1 MRKFDSIFFLTKR
14 AAYRA
19 SNPPLVLSCQLFDVL
34 TITVLANFSHSY
46 ERILRRLERSLV
58 SKQWD
63 IVRKLLGWMVCAKR
77 PLKWREIQAAVSID
91 PNEQTVDFDSR
102 SLRSSVEEYCG
113 SLIQVLSGD
122 RVELVHTTAKL

>member
-1 MRKFDSIFFLTKR
+1 M
-14 AAYRA
+14 
-19 SNPPLVLSCQLFDVL
+19 
-34 TITVLANFSHSY
+34 
-46 ERILRRLERSLV
+46 E
-58 SKQWD
+58 SKKWD

-91 PNEQTVDFDSR
+91 PDEQTVDFDSR

-122 RVELVHTTAKL
+122 RVELVHTTAKM

>member
-1 MRKFDSIFFLTKR
+1 L
-14 AAYRA
+14 
-19 SNPPLVLSCQLFDVL
+19 L
-34 TITVLANFSHSY
+34 
-46 ERILRRLERSLV
+46 

-91 PNEQTVDFDSR
+91 PDEQTFDFDNR
-102 SLRSSVEEYCG
+102 SLRSRVEEYCG

-122 RVELVHTTAKL
+122 RVELVHTTVKM